1 MRTLFGTLCIGIV
14 ATVIV
19 AKVGLA
25 QHGSSE
31 GGSPA
36 GTISSEL
43 RSAGAAAE
51 LAYNSGLRT
60 VKRAQAY
67 DGQALKASTPEK
79 AAKSHER
86 AQEAYRESISAF
98 VEAVTAQPTM
108 YKSWYYIG
116 LADRRLGNY
125 DEALSAYTKVLELNP
140 HNPDAIENRGE
151 VFLALNQIE
160 EAQSAYVDLFR
171 ESRPLAN
178 ELMSAMR
185 RWIESHRQEPQGIAP
200 AEIEGLAK
208 WVDERAAIAAENVS
222 LRSAH

>member
-14 ATVIV
+14 ATGIV
-19 AKVGLA
+19 AKVGIA
-25 QHGSSE
+25 QHGSS
-31 GGSPA
+31 GGSSPA

-67 DGQALKASTPEK
+67 DAQALKASTPEK

-108 YKSWYYIG
+108 YKS
-116 LADRRLGNY
+116 
-125 DEALSAYTKVLELNP
+125 
-140 HNPDAIENRGE
+140 
-151 VFLALNQIE
+151 
-160 EAQSAYVDLFR
+160 
-171 ESRPLAN
+171 
-178 ELMSAMR
+178 
-185 RWIESHRQEPQGIAP
+185 
-200 AEIEGLAK
+200 
-208 WVDERAAIAAENVS
+208 
-222 LRSAH
+222 

>member
-98 VEAVTAQPTM
+98 VEAVIAQPTM

-116 LADRRLGNY
+116 LADRHLGNY
-125 DEALSAYTKVLELNP
+125 EEALSAYAKVLELNP
-140 HNPDAIENRGE
+140 HHPDAIENRGE
-151 VFLALNQIE
+151 VLLALNQIE
-160 EAQSAYVDLFR
+160 ETQSAYMDLFR